1 MLDAPERQSVA
12 LAKPLFKYVSFQ
24 GVTCE
29 GVDSAV
35 PNLVPVVR
43 CGVAVW
49 SHANRR
55 QFGSGSLRSR
65 RRRQAP
71 FSAGFGT
78 VSAPI
83 HFFPKQLPKF
93 FAP

>member
-1 MLDAPERQSVA
+1 MLNAPERQSVV

-24 GVTCE
+24 GGTCD

-35 PNLVPVVR
+35 PKLVLVVR
-43 CGVAVW
+43 CGVAVC

-55 QFGSGSLRSR
+55 EFGCGSLRSR
-65 RRRQAP
+65 RRRQAS

-78 VSAPI
+78 VPVPI
-83 HFFPKQLPKF
+83 QVFPKQFPGF